1 MTRRKRSPPPD
12 SPSPR
17 KRVAFQIPDSLA
29 QLSALSRSLAQ
40 RADSISGVDKEKE
53 NSGIVARA
61 QAFSHSP
68 AQDEASPALALKPL
82 SWRTDQKDFPD
93 AQTWIQPNSSSGS
106 RAYAKSREHKH
117 SRPPLDSMAVLPQS
131 YGSTVVEAEGAA
143 FVNED
148 SHTWSQTSSRAAPR
162 SFGPDTEHRRQAII
176 AQLMQTGP
184 VSVSSAGANIQVP
197 INTEAA
203 RLIENPVEEHVD
215 PEQTLDL
222 AKDSN
227 QIAALIAKKRSENAA
242 TGQLNRL
249 QHLQTEHRHK
259 QNNRQ
264 SWPAVMQPLPH
275 LSMPAQPSLQFAA
288 WSTRP
293 LPAPLQDSVETSNP
307 LQSAGYAEASTA
319 TAGVGNDAADLDLRS
334 LFSSPG
340 HSPHLGNRNEDDEAE
355 RVLRSAMRNAPN
367 LVLASNT
374 SSDPATAAFS
384 GPDGSEA
391 ASPSDQLLS
400 NLAHVSSDALAEL
413 NTQHST
419 SDRPQGRTVPGPRL
433 LPATK
438 LTQLRRPYMPAV
450 QTPQALAKVAATLT
464 PEQQE
469 VMLMRRQTERSK
481 MEGKKNELRRIAEE
495 KARRVQEQN
504 QRNQSLNGQEEPQQP
519 DQGQWIPQASV
530 IDHST
535 ANSSSWKMPS
545 SFWGTTDTSGY
556 LMSSPIYTQSQGVAP
571 DLSTSA
577 SGDGFQRSPSAG
589 YGSLRTSGSSTAA
602 RFRNASQSGFEIP
615 KR

>member
-82 SWRTDQKDFPD
+82 RWRTDQKDFPD

-106 RAYAKSREHKH
+106 RAYAKSLEHKH
-117 SRPPLDSMAVLPQS
+117 SRPPLDSMAVLSQS
-131 YGSTVVEAEGAA
+131 YGSAVVEADGGA

-203 RLIENPVEEHVD
+203 RLLENPVEEHVD

-249 QHLQTEHRHK
+249 QHLQTKHRQN

-264 SWPAVMQPLPH
+264 SWPSAMQPLPQ
-275 LSMPAQPSLQFAA
+275 LSMPAQPPLQFPA
-288 WSTRP
+288 WPTSPSPTP
-293 LPAPLQDSVETSNP
+293 VQDSVETSRP
-307 LQSAGYAEASTA
+307 IQPTGYAEASTA
-319 TAGVGNDAADLDLRS
+319 IAGVGNDAADLDLRS

-340 HSPHLGNRNEDDEAE
+340 HSPHLGNRSEDDKAE
-355 RVLRSAMRNAPN
+355 RVLRSAMRNATNFVP
-367 LVLASNT
+367 VSET
-374 SSDPATAAFS
+374 RSDLATAAFS
-384 GPDGSEA
+384 RPDGSEA

-400 NLAHVSSDALAEL
+400 NLAHVSSDALAQL
-413 NTQHST
+413 NTPHNAL
-419 SDRPQGRTVPGPRL
+419 DRPQAQTMPGRRL

-469 VMLMRRQTERSK
+469 VILMRRQAERSQ
-481 MEGKKNELRRIAEE
+481 MESKKNELRRIAEE
-495 KARRVQEQN
+495 KAKRVQEQN
-504 QRNQSLNGQEEPQQP
+504 QRHQSQNGQEEPQQP
-519 DQGQWIPQASV
+519 DEGQWNPQPSM

-535 ANSSSWKMPS
+535 AISSSWRMPS
-545 SFWGTTDTSGY
+545 NFWVSTDTPDFV
-556 LMSSPIYTQSQGVAP
+556 MSSPSYTQSQSIGP
-571 DLSTSA
+571 GRSTSA
-577 SGDGFQRSPSAG
+577 SGNGFQRSPSAG
-589 YGSLRTSGSSTAA
+589 YRAPTTSGSSTAA
-602 RFRNASQSGFEIP
+602 RFRNASQAGFEIP